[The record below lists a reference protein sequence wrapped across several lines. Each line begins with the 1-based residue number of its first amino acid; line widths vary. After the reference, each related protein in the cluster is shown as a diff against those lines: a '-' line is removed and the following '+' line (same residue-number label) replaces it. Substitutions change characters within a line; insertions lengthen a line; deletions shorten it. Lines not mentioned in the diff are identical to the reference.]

1 VTVSELL
8 FPGGLAAVFRGL
20 LTSSRLTAYRR
31 LCAPRTAQ
39 LRYCAPISRLHD
51 SYSSF
56 DLEPPGFL
64 RVTKKPEEV
73 LWAHSILKM
82 YLKSALVLR
91 SLHSDSSTPIIH
103 SLISQPSSSLHL
115 KSSSFSRA
123 LVATVVPSSLSQ
135 SSFHPP

>member
-1 VTVSELL
+1 MTVSELL
-8 FPGGLAAVFRGL
+8 FSGGFGRCFWGSANQFSANRAP
-20 LTSSRLTAYRR
+20 SA
-31 LCAPRTAQ
+31 LCTTHRSTQAPRTHWPPTRQ
-39 LRYCAPISRLHD
+39 LLFVILCHLLRPRT
-51 SYSSF
+51 
-56 DLEPPGFL
+56 PPVFC
-64 RVTKKPEEV
+64 T

-91 SLHSDSSTPIIH
+91 SLHPDSSAPIIH

-123 LVATVVPSSLSQ
+123 LVATVVPSSPSQ

>member
-1 VTVSELL
+1 
-8 FPGGLAAVFRGL
+8 LAAYAIVN
-20 LTSSRLTAYRR
+20 
-31 LCAPRTAQ
+31 
-39 LRYCAPISRLHD
+39 LRHFL
-51 SYSSF
+51 

-64 RVTKKPEEV
+64 RVTKKPEEA

-91 SLHSDSSTPIIH
+91 SLHPDSSAPIIH

-115 KSSSFSRA
+115 KSSFSRA
-123 LVATVVPSSLSQ
+123 LVATVVPSSPSQ